1 MHFRDFPLKSYD
13 KIRYSD
19 TDRQGHVNNAKFSTF
34 LETGRTELLY
44 LYEGHPLH
52 DDDGSFV
59 IAKQELELI
68 SEIKWPGTVEIG
80 TLISKVGNSSIGF
93 QQALYQNDI
102 LVARANSVIVH
113 VDVNTKRSKPLSEE
127 TKEILLK
134 FYLESYLK

>member
-1 MHFRDFPLKSYD
+1 MKFSDFPLKSYD

-19 TDRQGHVNNAKFSTF
+19 TDRQGHVNNANFSTF

-52 DDDGSFV
+52 DEDGSFV
-59 IAKQELELI
+59 IAKQEIELI
-68 SEIKWPGTVEIG
+68 AEIKWPGTMEIG

-93 QQALYQNDI
+93 YQNLYQGDT
-102 LVARANSVIVH
+102 LVAKSKSVIVH

-127 TKEILLK
+127 TKEILMKFTLK
-134 FYLESYLK
+134 

>member
-1 MHFRDFPLKSYD
+1 MKFSDFPLKSYD

-19 TDRQGHVNNAKFSTF
+19 TDRQGHVNNANFSTF

-52 DDDGSFV
+52 DEDGSFV
-59 IAKQELELI
+59 IAKQEIELI
-68 SEIKWPGTVEIG
+68 AEIKWPGTMEIG

-93 QQALYQNDI
+93 YQNLYQGDT
-102 LVARANSVIVH
+102 LVAKAKSVIVH

-127 TKEILLK
+127 TKEILMKFTLK
-134 FYLESYLK
+134 

>member
-1 MHFRDFPLKSYD
+1 MKFSDFPLKSYD

-19 TDRQGHVNNAKFSTF
+19 TDRQGHVNNANFSTF

-52 DDDGSFV
+52 DKDGSFV

-93 QQALYQNDI
+93 YQNLYQGDA
-102 LVARANSVIVH
+102 LVANAKSVIVH
-113 VDVNTKRSKPLSEE
+113 VDVNTKMSKPLTEE
-127 TKEILLK
+127 TKEILMK
-134 FYLESYLK
+134 FTFKK